1 MNDKSVLKSTWA
13 AAFTVAS
20 VWFGTHVGGGFAS
33 GNQVIQ
39 YYSNYGY
46 TSVIF
51 PILAMG
57 LLAVVMYIMMKF
69 AKLSGFTNYKDTY
82 AALYPKPWMEVFFE
96 IFYIVIVLA
105 AMASAVAGAGEVL
118 ANFIGVPYVG
128 AGKVTMN
135 LAIVAVLIILTIFGI
150 KLVRAASTV
159 LSVAIIVITVL
170 LVIFGLT
177 AD

>member
-82 AALYPKPWMEVFFE
+82 AALYPKPSLRFSTSLSCLPQWHRRSQVQAKSSQT
-96 IFYIVIVLA
+96 L
-105 AMASAVAGAGEVL
+105 SAYLMSAQA
-118 ANFIGVPYVG
+118 
-128 AGKVTMN
+128 
-135 LAIVAVLIILTIFGI
+135 
-150 KLVRAASTV
+150 RSR
-159 LSVAIIVITVL
+159 
-170 LVIFGLT
+170 
-177 AD
+177 

>member
-57 LLAVVMYIMMKF
+57 ILAIVMYIMVKF
-69 AKLSGFTNYKDTY
+69 AKLSGFDNYKGTSSVDAIAK
-82 AALYPKPWMEVFFE
+82 AAQDS
-96 IFYIVIVLA
+96 A
-105 AMASAVAGAGEVL
+105 AAAAIAS
-118 ANFIGVPYVG
+118 
-128 AGKVTMN
+128 GKN
-135 LAIVAVLIILTIFGI
+135 RYEQLCQ
-150 KLVRAASTV
+150 ASQ
-159 LSVAIIVITVL
+159 
-170 LVIFGLT
+170 T
-177 AD
+177 AYNDRNPHMKKEG

>member
-57 LLAVVMYIMMKF
+57 ILAIVMYIMVKF
-69 AKLSGFTNYKDTY
+69 AKLSGFDNYKDTY
-82 AALYPKPWMEVFFE
+82 AALYP
-96 IFYIVIVLA
+96 L
-105 AMASAVAGAGEVL
+105 S
-118 ANFIGVPYVG
+118 
-128 AGKVTMN
+128 
-135 LAIVAVLIILTIFGI
+135 LIHI
-150 KLVRAASTV
+150 
-159 LSVAIIVITVL
+159 
-170 LVIFGLT
+170 
-177 AD
+177 

>member
-57 LLAVVMYIMMKF
+57 ILAIVMYIMVKF
-69 AKLSGFTNYKDTY
+69 AKLSGFDNYQGH
-82 AALYPKPWMEVFFE
+82 LC
-96 IFYIVIVLA
+96 
-105 AMASAVAGAGEVL
+105 
-118 ANFIGVPYVG
+118 
-128 AGKVTMN
+128 
-135 LAIVAVLIILTIFGI
+135 
-150 KLVRAASTV
+150 STV
-159 LSVAIIVITVL
+159 PQAVDGGL
-170 LVIFGLT
+170 L
-177 AD
+177 